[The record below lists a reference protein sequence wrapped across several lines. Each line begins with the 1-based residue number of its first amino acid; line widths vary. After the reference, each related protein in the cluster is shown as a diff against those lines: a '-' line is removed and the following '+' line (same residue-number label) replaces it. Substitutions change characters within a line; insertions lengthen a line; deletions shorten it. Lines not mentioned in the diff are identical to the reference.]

1 MNGVKWK
8 SQRVPRSLAR
18 RAARM
23 LTRLKG
29 VRSLSDA
36 EKSVY
41 ALGLAA
47 TPEERW
53 TLNENYVRSLGFW
66 KPLKRKKSDKRSQ

>member
-1 MNGVKWK
+1 MKKN
-8 SQRVPRSLAR
+8 SQRTARSLPH

-23 LTRLKG
+23 LKRLKS
-29 VRSLSDA
+29 VRGLSDA

-53 TLNENYVRSLGFW
+53 TLNENFVRSLGYW
-66 KPLKRKKSDKRSQ
+66 KPLKRKKSNSC

>member
-1 MNGVKWK
+1 MF
-8 SQRVPRSLAR
+8 A
-18 RAARM
+18 
-23 LTRLKG
+23 RLKSVHG
-29 VRSLSDA
+29 LDDA

-53 TLNENYVRSLGFW
+53 TLNENFVRSLGYW
-66 KPLKRKKSDKRSQ
+66 KPLKRKKSSSS

>member
-1 MNGVKWK
+1 M
-8 SQRVPRSLAR
+8 LAR
-18 RAARM
+18 LKSVRG
-23 LTRLKG
+23 LT
-29 VRSLSDA
+29 DA

-53 TLNENYVRSLGFW
+53 ELNENFIRSLGYW
-66 KPLKRKKSDKRSQ
+66 KPLKRKTSASC

>member
-1 MNGVKWK
+1 
-8 SQRVPRSLAR
+8 
-18 RAARM
+18 M
-23 LTRLKG
+23 LKRLKL
-29 VRSLSDA
+29 VRGLTDA

-53 TLNENYVRSLGFW
+53 ELAENFIRSLGRH
-66 KPLKRKKSDKRSQ
+66 PVHVDRQALLKVGTDACNVRRHDIDAACGKLS